1 MKSNKLFV
9 KNNSID
15 IRVSF
20 CVLLDHVFP
29 LFRLAG
35 KFDTQTHKHT
45 NTQTHKHTNTQ
56 THKHTNTQTHFQTFH
71 SHLVI
76 PDQVRMKSSF
86 LLTTPE

>member
-35 KFDTQTHKHT
+35 KFDTQTH
-45 NTQTHKHTNTQ
+45 
-56 THKHTNTQTHFQTFH
+56 FQTFH

-76 PDQVRMKSSF
+76 PDHYHQEDSF